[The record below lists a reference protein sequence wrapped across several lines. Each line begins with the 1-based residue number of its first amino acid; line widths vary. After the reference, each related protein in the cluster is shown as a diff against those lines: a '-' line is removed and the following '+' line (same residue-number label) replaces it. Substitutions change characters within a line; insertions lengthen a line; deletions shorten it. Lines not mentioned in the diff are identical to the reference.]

1 MEFNIDIKIRLTTI
15 KKLNIGSAY
24 AVKTRADVPIQR
36 ILLHGKQHVF
46 IPASTIKGVL
56 RTSLMKVANLLG
68 YKVAHFVDPER
79 LSSIDE
85 NDIVVKLFG
94 GPHNKP
100 SKVFVDPVIIDT
112 QTITLKHTTIND
124 KIRVVKER
132 ALFSVEYIPLK
143 TQFET
148 FIHGRGLTLE
158 EVRALF
164 TAILELN
171 YERIGKCGLI
181 DVKIVR
187 SESKIQKELLEDE
200 IIKSIWEGIGI

>member
-1 MEFNIDIKIRLTTI
+1 MDFNVDIKIRFTTI
-15 KKLNIGSAY
+15 KKLNVGSAY
-24 AVKTRADVPIQR
+24 AIKTQAEVPIQK
-36 ILLHGKQHVF
+36 ILLNDKQHVF

-79 LSSIDE
+79 LSSIDG
-85 NDIVVKLFG
+85 DIVVNLFG

-100 SKVFVDPVIIDT
+100 SKVFVDPVIADV
-112 QTITLKHTTIND
+112 QTITLKHITIDD
-124 KIRVVKER
+124 KIGVVKER
-132 ALFSVEYIPLK
+132 ALFSVEYIPLE
-143 TQFET
+143 TRFET
-148 FIHGRGLTLE
+148 FIYGRGLTLE

-181 DVKIVR
+181 DVKIIK

-200 IIKSIWEGIGI
+200 IIKNIWEGIGI

>member
-1 MEFNIDIKIRLTTI
+1 MEFNIDIKIRLTTV

-24 AVKTRADVPIQR
+24 AVKTQADVPIQK
-36 ILLHGKQHVF
+36 ILLHDKQYVF

-56 RTSLMKVANLLG
+56 RTSLMKVAKLLG

-79 LSSIDE
+79 LLSV
-85 NDIVVKLFG
+85 NDIVVRLFG

-100 SKVFVDPVIIDT
+100 SKIFIDPIIAES
-112 QTITLKHTTIND
+112 QTIALKHITIND
-124 KIRVVKER
+124 KTRVVKER
-132 ALFSVEYIPLK
+132 ALFSVEYIPPEN
-143 TQFET
+143 QFET

-171 YERIGKCGLI
+171 YERIGKCGLV
-181 DVKIVR
+181 DVKIVKL
-187 SESKIQKELLEDE
+187 ESKIQKELLDDE
-200 IIKSIWEGIGI
+200 IVKNIWEGIGI